1 MSQGTM
7 QSLVNQPSPIL
18 GPAVAPSC
26 LDYVNGILNPK
37 EQKRCG
43 LGEACKKKL
52 ALSDFA
58 CGKCKTRY
66 CGTHRLPE
74 LHKCPHDFMKEGKEL
89 LAKLNP
95 VVVGD
100 KMGNRI

>member
-1 MSQGTM
+1 MNT
-7 QSLVNQPSPIL
+7 LVQ
-18 GPAVAPSC
+18 
-26 LDYVNGILNPK
+26 D
-37 EQKRCG
+37 QKRCG
-43 LGEACKKKL
+43 LTTSECKKKL

-58 CGKCKTRY
+58 CSKCQIRY

-74 LHKCPHDFMKEGKEL
+74 THKCPHDFVKEGKEL

-100 KMGNRI
+100 KMGDRI